1 MHICEQWWL
10 HYTGQWGLY
19 MLLSEHVYCV
29 TVAFKTTE
37 QVEQQICLKL
47 CVKLEHSSMETIQMI
62 QKAVAMGN
70 CWLAASSRQCT
81 HSCIMSHAEFF
92 GETSYHPG
100 DSAPLQPIFSTLRLL
115 LFPKTKVNF
124 EREEISDCRD
134 SGKCNRVANANWENW
149 GRSEGA
155 YSKRDWGIIVL
166 CTMFFISC
174 IFFNVSIFHN
184 TWLGTFWTDL
194 VHY

>member
-62 QKAVAMGN
+62 QKPASMGN
-70 CWLAASSRQCT
+70 WWLAASSRPCT
-81 HSCIMSHAEFF
+81 AHASCLMHSFLVKYQI
-92 GETSYHPG
+92 TQVT
-100 DSAPLQPIFSTLRLL
+100 QPRYSPDLVPCNSR
-115 LFPKTKVNF
+115 LFPKLKSPLKGNRFQIVDEIQENMMRQLMAIGRTVWGPKVPTLKGTEASLSYVN
-124 EREEISDCRD
+124 
-134 SGKCNRVANANWENW
+134 V
-149 GRSEGA
+149 
-155 YSKRDWGIIVL
+155 
-166 CTMFFISC
+166 SC
-174 IFFNVSIFHN
+174 I
-184 TWLGTFWTDL
+184 LYL
-194 VHY
+194 LQ